1 MKHFE
6 NPLITTVP
14 YKVFFS
20 LKKLCFVSSHFSLLQ
35 VRKAVTV
42 VVGDWLLHLR
52 DRYSYF
58 HKLIPLL
65 LSSLSDDIPEIRYL
79 LYRAELTAISISD

>member
-1 MKHFE
+1 MIYCCA
-6 NPLITTVP
+6 NLV
-14 YKVFFS
+14 
-20 LKKLCFVSSHFSLLQ
+20 Q

-42 VVGDWLLHLR
+42 VVGDWLLHLP

-65 LSSLSDDIPEIRYL
+65 LSSLSDDIPEIR
-79 LYRAELTAISISD
+79 

>member
-1 MKHFE
+1 MSVNDVKY
-6 NPLITTVP
+6 LT
-14 YKVFFS
+14 FS
-20 LKKLCFVSSHFSLLQ
+20 VKYLCVSLLVQ

-42 VVGDWLLHLR
+42 VVGDWLLHMR

-65 LSSLSDDIPEIRYL
+65 LSSINDEIPEIR
-79 LYRAELTAISISD
+79 